1 MPQDGEETIHLM
13 RCVNNIPGID
23 VVFVPHHSGN
33 GSNWLGTFKVT
44 ATDEHLGEFIASS
57 VLAAIMTYA
66 NLRLS
71 AEMSLFIRKKIE
83 RHVQLRL
90 KVEKQKTITLPRPFI
105 CVGFVQQMLPWN
117 PIGTL
122 RNLEELI

>member
-1 MPQDGEETIHLM
+1 MPQDGEETIHLI

-33 GSNWLGTFKVT
+33 GSNWLGTFKVR

-71 AEMSLFIRKKIE
+71 AEMSLFIRKKKREACTTKIE
-83 RHVQLRL
+83 SGKIEDYNLATSFYLCGFRSADVAMEPDRHS
-90 KVEKQKTITLPRPFI
+90 KES
-105 CVGFVQQMLPWN
+105 
-117 PIGTL
+117 
-122 RNLEELI
+122 

>member
-1 MPQDGEETIHLM
+1 MPQDGEETIHLI

-71 AEMSLFIRKKIE
+71 AEMSLFIRKKKREACTTKIE
-83 RHVQLRL
+83 SG
-90 KVEKQKTITLPRPFI
+90 KTEDYNLATFFYL
-105 CVGFVQQMLPWN
+105 CGFRSADVAMEPDQHSK
-117 PIGTL
+117 
-122 RNLEELI
+122 ES